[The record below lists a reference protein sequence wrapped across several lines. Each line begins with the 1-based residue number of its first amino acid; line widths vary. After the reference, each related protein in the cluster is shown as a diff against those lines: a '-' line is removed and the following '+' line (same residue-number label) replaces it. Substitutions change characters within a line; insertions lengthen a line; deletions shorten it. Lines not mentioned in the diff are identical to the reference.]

1 MPAISRRRLI
11 AGSAALALG
20 QRAISSPSVAQ
31 GATKLLVATANAA
44 TDVPFWIAHKNGSYK
59 DAGLDVEFTIF
70 PSAARMIAA
79 FASGELDVGGG
90 APSAALYNAVGRGV
104 GIKMVA
110 DKSKTLPGRGTQK
123 LIVRR
128 DLIDSGRYKTLADLK
143 GMKVGNA
150 ARGAAAS
157 TVIYKFLAKGGLKP
171 ADIEEVFLGFP
182 DMVPALA
189 NKVIDA
195 ALPAEPSASQAVRTA
210 NCAIVGNDFDVWPGH
225 QIAVVLYPAGFIRN
239 KPEAAKRFLT
249 AYLRGV
255 RFFNDAAPDGVFTGA
270 KGDQTV
276 AILAEYGPFKD
287 PAVYRSFTIG
297 FCDPSGAMDV
307 PSLEGDLDI
316 FRSQGLI
323 ETPVT
328 VAQAMD
334 TSYLEAA
341 LKELGPYQR
350 G

>member
-1 MPAISRRRLI
+1 MPVLTRRHVV
-11 AGSAALALG
+11 AASAALTLGRPAL
-20 QRAISSPSVAQ
+20 AQ
-31 GATKLLVATANAA
+31 GPTRLLVATANAA
-44 TDVPFWIAHKNGSYK
+44 TDVPFWIAHKKGYYK

-123 LIVRR
+123 LIVRK
-128 DLIDSGRYKTLADLK
+128 DLIESGRYKTLADLR
-143 GMKVGNA
+143 GMKIGNA

-157 TVIYKFLAKGGLKP
+157 TVIYKFLAKAGLKP
-171 ADIEEVFLGFP
+171 ADAEEVFLGFP

-189 NKVIDA
+189 NKAIDA

-210 NCAIVGNDFDVWPGH
+210 NCAVVGNDYDVWPGH
-225 QIAVVLYPAGFIRN
+225 QIAVVLYPAGFMRG
-239 KPEAAKRFLT
+239 KPEAAKRFLP
-249 AYLRGV
+249 AYMRAV
-255 RFFNDAAPDGVFTGA
+255 RFFNDAAPDGTFVGA
-270 KGDQTV
+270 KGDEVV

-307 PSLEGDLDI
+307 ASMQDDLAI

-328 VAQAMD
+328 VEQAME

-341 LKELGPYQR
+341 LRELGPYQR